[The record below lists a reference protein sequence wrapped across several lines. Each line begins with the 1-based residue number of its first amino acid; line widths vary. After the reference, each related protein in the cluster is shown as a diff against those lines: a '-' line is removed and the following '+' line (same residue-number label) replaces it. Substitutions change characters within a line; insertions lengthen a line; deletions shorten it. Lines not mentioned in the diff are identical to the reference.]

1 MTIEIVDVPIK
12 HGDFP
17 YFLYVYQ
24 RVVLHKCYRMLWDMR
39 WHHFY

>member
-1 MTIEIVDVPIK
+1 MAIDFVSFPIK

-24 RVVLHKCYRMLWDMR
+24 RVYLQMTVNLKE
-39 WHHFY
+39 HHPKLL